1 MVFQA
6 FSKNFSDIL
15 MEPLFQYLLSY
26 CYLFFP
32 LFSVKIDR
40 ITINVIGRKINN
52 TVIIVLPLPSP

>member
-26 CYLFFP
+26 YYLFFQ

-40 ITINVIGRKINN
+40 ITINIIGRKINN
-52 TVIIVLPLPSP
+52 TIIIF

>member
-52 TVIIVLPLPSP
+52 TIIIV